1 MGWALG
7 PYQLQLAK
15 AAVGGSEILFSLRW
29 VWSGGQA
36 HAAEGWVASSWG
48 ANSLLVILPWG
59 KAGFRF

>member
-29 VWSGGQA
+29 VWS
-36 HAAEGWVASSWG
+36 
-48 ANSLLVILPWG
+48 
-59 KAGFRF
+59 AGPGPCC